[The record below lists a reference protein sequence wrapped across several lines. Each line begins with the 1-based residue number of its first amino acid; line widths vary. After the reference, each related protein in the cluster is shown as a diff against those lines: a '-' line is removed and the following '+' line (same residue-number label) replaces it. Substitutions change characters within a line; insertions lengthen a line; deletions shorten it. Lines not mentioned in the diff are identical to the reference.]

1 MNKLTHTQTVA
12 FLLILVGGML
22 GILYWGILA
31 WRNPVKFKE
40 MSFFNSNEKWS
51 VVYLWFYR
59 IFAIVF
65 GIAILFSILI
75 VILNLV
81 SITK

>member
-1 MNKLTHTQTVA
+1 MNKLTHTQTIA

-31 WRNPVKFKE
+31 WRNPIKFRE

-51 VVYLWFYR
+51 ALYLWLYR
-59 IFAIVF
+59 IFVLIF
-65 GIAILFSILI
+65 GVAILLSILM
-75 VILNLV
+75 VILNLLGIV
-81 SITK
+81 K

>member
-1 MNKLTHTQTVA
+1 MNKLTHTQAVA

-31 WRNPVKFKE
+31 WRNPIKFKE

-51 VVYLWFYR
+51 GVYFWFYR

-65 GIAILFSILI
+65 GIAILFSIVV
-75 VILNLV
+75 VILDLV
-81 SITK
+81 SIAK